1 MSANKM
7 LAHLASVYTNPNCV
21 QDAKHN
27 YNALV
32 IR

>member
-1 MSANKM
+1 M
-7 LAHLASVYTNPNCV
+7 LDYLASVYTNPNYV

-32 IR
+32 IRQD